1 MISSGTDIGTF
12 FYKPGSVSAE
22 NDIFK
27 ITVHGKQSHGAA
39 PWAGVDPIVTASQIV
54 LGLQTIISRNVHLT
68 DDAAVITVGT
78 FNAGNR

>member
-1 MISSGTDIGTF
+1 MVKQNVLDSPKVDVIFGQHISSGDAIGTF
-12 FYKPGSVSAE
+12 IYKPGSVSAE

-54 LGLQTIISRNVHLT
+54 LGFANHHQP
-68 DDAAVITVGT
+68 
-78 FNAGNR
+78 